1 MHEIGIIQSILD
13 SDLYKF
19 SMQQAVCKMYP
30 NQIVRYEFCNRGQT
44 KFPLGFAEKLRDE
57 VAKMSNLALT
67 KAEQKFLLSRGF
79 FDPVYVDFLTGYR
92 FDANEVTISQTADEL
107 QITIQGYWYRT
118 ILWEVPLMALIS
130 ELYFLELSPQIF
142 PREVRRENNHS
153 KATVFCANSLKLAE
167 FGTRRRYSYANQ
179 FEVCQ
184 DLQQMN
190 SSEPFFV
197 GSSNPYISMQLGLNV
212 LGTQAHEWF
221 MFMGAHYGV
230 KMANYMALEKWVEVY
245 GGNLGI
251 ALTDTYT
258 SEVFFKTFNMKFA
271 KLFDGVRHDSGC
283 PFQFIDKAVAHYLKL
298 GITPATKTIIFS
310 DGLDSQT
317 ALAIASYCHKSAIGC
332 SFGIGTN
339 LTNDLGVQPLNM
351 VIKMTAALIDN
362 ELVETVKLSDEIS
375 KHSGESAQIKLIQQ
389 TLGLV

>member
-1 MHEIGIIQSILD
+1 
-13 SDLYKF
+13 
-19 SMQQAVCKMYP
+19 
-30 NQIVRYEFCNRGQT
+30 
-44 KFPLGFAEKLRDE
+44 
-57 VAKMSNLALT
+57 
-67 KAEQKFLLSRGF
+67 
-79 FDPVYVDFLTGYR
+79 
-92 FDANEVTISQTADEL
+92 
-107 QITIQGYWYRT
+107 
-118 ILWEVPLMALIS
+118 
-130 ELYFLELSPQIF
+130 
-142 PREVRRENNHS
+142 
-153 KATVFCANSLKLAE
+153 
-167 FGTRRRYSYANQ
+167 
-179 FEVCQ
+179 
-184 DLQQMN
+184 
-190 SSEPFFV
+190 
-197 GSSNPYISMQLGLNV
+197 
-212 LGTQAHEWF
+212 

-317 ALAIASYCHKSAIGC
+317 ALAIASYCQKSAIGC

-339 LTNDLGVQPLNM
+339 LTNDLGVQALNM

-362 ELVETVKLSDEIS
+362 ELVETVKLSDEVS